1 MINYDLPDTV
11 ETYIHRTGR
20 TGRAN
25 QAGQAYTFTTMEDNK
40 TITLIEKALGR
51 KMTQE

>member
-1 MINYDLPDTV
+1 MPDTV

-25 QAGQAYTFTTMEDNK
+25 QAGQA
-40 TITLIEKALGR
+40 
-51 KMTQE
+51 

>member
-1 MINYDLPDTV
+1 MKVKKSGFNYDLPDTV

-25 QAGQAYTFTTMEDNK
+25 QAGQA
-40 TITLIEKALGR
+40 
-51 KMTQE
+51 